1 MSELMTVAE
10 MEAAY
15 PDEWLLILEPE
26 TNEVQQL
33 LRGWVAFHSKDR
45 DEMYRKA
52 IELPAPK
59 RFATLYTGTIPEGTA
74 VVLGPTLA
82 TPAS

>member
-15 PDEWLLILEPE
+15 PGEWLLILEPE
-26 TNEVQQL
+26 SNEFNQL
-33 LRGWVAFHSKDR
+33 LRGRVVFHSKDR

-59 RFATLYTGTIPEGTA
+59 RFATRYTGTLPPDTA
-74 VVLGPTLA
+74 IVL
-82 TPAS
+82 